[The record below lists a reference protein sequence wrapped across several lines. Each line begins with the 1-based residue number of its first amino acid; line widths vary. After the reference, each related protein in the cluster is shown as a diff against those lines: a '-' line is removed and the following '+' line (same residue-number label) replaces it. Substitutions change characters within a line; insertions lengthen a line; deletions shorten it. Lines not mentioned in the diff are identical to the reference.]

1 MIHSAQASHLRL
13 PVHDGKK
20 TAAGTVPVARTMRE
34 NEAAG
39 QDAECKRAPRPTA
52 PAPQQSKELFFMI
65 LVTLFLAFGV
75 LMVGLISSHM
85 HGGSMHDSSIK
96 SWLQQHPPRKVSH
109 DAELLRRRVLADFTE
124 RPPEDLSDHV
134 PAILASLDRE

>member
-1 MIHSAQASHLRL
+1 
-13 PVHDGKK
+13 
-20 TAAGTVPVARTMRE
+20 
-34 NEAAG
+34 
-39 QDAECKRAPRPTA
+39 
-52 PAPQQSKELFFMI
+52 MI

-124 RPPEDLSDHV
+124 RPPEELSDHV